1 MANKNESETR
11 TSLDEINDQLTGLEQ
26 KVQDNQKKIMWGI
39 VAVLAVIC
47 LILVWIYAVRRPGIE
62 AADNAVG
69 QADLTLNL
77 GNDSLALVQYK
88 QVADDYGYEAGNRA
102 ALNAAI
108 LLYKDKKYEEAI
120 TYLKKYSPNE
130 SLIGA
135 SSQSLMG
142 DCYVNLKEYDK
153 AIDCF
158 RKAADISDNNPHY
171 TPAFLLKEATVLREQ
186 KDYKAEATVYEQI
199 VKEYPNYGAEI
210 GVDMQKYLERA
221 KDAAAK

>member
-1 MANKNESETR
+1 
-11 TSLDEINDQLTGLEQ
+11 
-26 KVQDNQKKIMWGI
+26 MWGI

-108 LLYKDKKYEEAI
+108 LLYKNKNYEEAI
-120 TYLKKYSPNE
+120 TYLKNI
-130 SLIGA
+130 LRMNL
-135 SSQSLMG
+135 SSAHQANHSW
-142 DCYVNLKEYDK
+142 
-153 AIDCF
+153 
-158 RKAADISDNNPHY
+158 
-171 TPAFLLKEATVLREQ
+171 AT
-186 KDYKAEATVYEQI
+186 A
-199 VKEYPNYGAEI
+199 
-210 GVDMQKYLERA
+210 M
-221 KDAAAK
+221 

>member
-153 AIDCF
+153 AID
-158 RKAADISDNNPHY
+158 
-171 TPAFLLKEATVLREQ
+171 
-186 KDYKAEATVYEQI
+186 
-199 VKEYPNYGAEI
+199 
-210 GVDMQKYLERA
+210 
-221 KDAAAK
+221 

>member
-88 QVADDYGYEAGNRA
+88 QVADDYAQHPVSTRNF
-102 ALNAAI
+102 
-108 LLYKDKKYEEAI
+108 YK
-120 TYLKKYSPNE
+120 
-130 SLIGA
+130 
-135 SSQSLMG
+135 
-142 DCYVNLKEYDK
+142 
-153 AIDCF
+153 
-158 RKAADISDNNPHY
+158 
-171 TPAFLLKEATVLREQ
+171 
-186 KDYKAEATVYEQI
+186 
-199 VKEYPNYGAEI
+199 
-210 GVDMQKYLERA
+210 
-221 KDAAAK
+221 